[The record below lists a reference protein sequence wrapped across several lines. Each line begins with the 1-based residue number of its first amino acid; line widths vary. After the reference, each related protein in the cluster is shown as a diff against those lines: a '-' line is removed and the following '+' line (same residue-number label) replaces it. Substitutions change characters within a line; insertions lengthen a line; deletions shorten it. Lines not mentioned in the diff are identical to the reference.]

1 MLTTSEMASIFHR
14 SRTLTVN
21 ILFIMPLNEP
31 FEVIVN
37 ADLSPELNKLNTQT
51 RIKKVDCVYPTG
63 LLSIASYLKKHLSE
77 ASISIVDCNVEIN
90 KMAELKGGHGFT
102 REEYFEHCLNA
113 AEKKCPAPDLI
124 GLSLLFCSNFADLE
138 PFAASVK
145 KRWPESF
152 MIAGGHLPSAIY
164 QRIFRD
170 GSALDAICFGEGEIP
185 VLDLCYAMQ
194 QGKKAQYLSEDTCW
208 ITPEKLN
215 RIPDFKP
222 EAKLLED
229 LDEIPPFDFNM
240 LHAPEAYKVSSR
252 YFFVIESTEDLPEML
267 IFSTRGCPYHCV
279 FCASQNVHGH
289 KVRRYSTERI
299 KSDILYY
306 NRNFGIKRFVFYD
319 DHFLSSKKR
328 AIEILEF
335 VGSLNLRAEIPTPA
349 FFAIDDEVAAA
360 MKKAGINEV
369 NITIES
375 GNADTLKNIINKPG
389 NLEHAKRAVDELHKV
404 GITAISNILI
414 GLPGETKEAIEES
427 IRYLASTD
435 VNWFQCFVTAPLPGS
450 RMWDICEKNGYF
462 TELDPYRMDFKKCVV
477 RTPDFDPEYIEH
489 KVYQMNLYLN
499 FVNNYDMR
507 SGNYAEALKLFERIL
522 NTVIGTHAFA
532 MYFAAKCCEK
542 LGLHER
548 YQHHKTNYY
557 KMLEKYPFWKKW
569 RDEFAL
575 EELA

>member
-1 MLTTSEMASIFHR
+1 M
-14 SRTLTVN
+14 N
-21 ILFIMPLNEP
+21 ILLMMPLNEP
-31 FEVIVN
+31 FDVVVN
-37 ADLSPELNKLNTQT
+37 AVLSPERNKLNSKT

-63 LLSIASYLKKHLSE
+63 ILSIGAYLKKHLPESN
-77 ASISIVDCNVEIN
+77 ICIVDCNVEIN
-90 KMAELKGGHGFT
+90 RMAELKGGNGFT
-102 REEYFEHCLNA
+102 QKEYFEHCLSI
-113 AEKKCPAPDLI
+113 AEKKCPQPDLI

-138 PFAASVK
+138 PFASLVRE
-145 KRWPESF
+145 RWPNAC
-152 MIAGGHLPSAIY
+152 ITAGGHLPSAIY
-164 QRIFRD
+164 QRIFRQK
-170 GSALDAICFGEGEIP
+170 SALDAICFGEGEIP
-185 VLDLCYAMQ
+185 FLNLCHAMQ
-194 QGKKAQYLSEDTCW
+194 QGKQEQYFAEDTCW
-208 ITPEKLN
+208 ITPEKLKRN
-215 RIPDFKP
+215 PDFKP
-222 EAKLLED
+222 EAKLLEN

-240 LHAPEAYKVSSR
+240 LHAPEAYRVSSR

-267 IFSTRGCPYHCV
+267 IFSTRGCPYNCV

-306 NRNFGIKRFVFYD
+306 NRNFGIKRFIFYD
-319 DHFLSSKKR
+319 DHFLSYKKR

-389 NLEHAKRAVDELHKV
+389 NLEHAKKAVDALHKA

-414 GLPGETKEAIEES
+414 GLPGETKAAIDEG
-427 IRYLASTD
+427 IRYLATTD

-462 TELDPYRMDFKKCVV
+462 TEPDPYMMDFKKCVIQ
-477 RTPDFDPEYIEH
+477 TPDFDPEYIEH

-507 SGNYAEALKLFERIL
+507 GGNYAEALKLFERIL

-542 LGLHER
+542 LGFAEK
-548 YQHHKTNYY
+548 YQYHKANYY
-557 KMLEKYPFWKKW
+557 KMLEKYPFWQKW
-569 RDEFAL
+569 REEFAL